1 MLMVGPPGAGKSM
14 LAARLPG
21 LLPPLDPS
29 EALEVSM
36 IHSLSGVHVLRPP
49 EDDTTAIHRHPL
61 EGGGGGR
68 VGVRKTCGE
77 VTNGRTPEPRVPQ
90 RSQQSQDC
98 INLLGHGASP

>member
-36 IHSLSGVHVLRPP
+36 IHSLSGVHVLSPP
-49 EDDTTAIHRHPL
+49 EDDTTATHRHPL
-61 EGGGGGR
+61 VGGAG
-68 VGVRKTCGE
+68 
-77 VTNGRTPEPRVPQ
+77 
-90 RSQQSQDC
+90 
-98 INLLGHGASP
+98 LA

>member
-49 EDDTTAIHRHPL
+49 EDNTTPTHRRAP
-61 EGGGGGR
+61 GGR
-68 VGVRKTCGE
+68 GLVLSNVYLQ
-77 VTNGRTPEPRVPQ
+77 RVP
-90 RSQQSQDC
+90 
-98 INLLGHGASP
+98 IAPLAWLLTH